1 MHLHLMVEDNSET
14 GSIAWSDKIKIGS
27 RYGASSLI
35 IFELEKNSR
44 TPDIR
49 SYLLPPLDAKIT
61 K

>member
-14 GSIAWSDKIKIGS
+14 GSIAWSDKVKIGS

-44 TPDIR
+44 TPDI
-49 SYLLPPLDAKIT
+49 
-61 K
+61 